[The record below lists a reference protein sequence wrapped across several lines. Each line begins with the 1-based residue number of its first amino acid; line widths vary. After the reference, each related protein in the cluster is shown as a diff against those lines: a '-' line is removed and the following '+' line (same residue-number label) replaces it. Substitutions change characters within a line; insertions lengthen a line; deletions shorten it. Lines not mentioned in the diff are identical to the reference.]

1 MKEPKAMREIH
12 EIMEKIYEEEKHL
25 TPEERVKKIN
35 KESEEFIK
43 KHNLN
48 LKRVARKP
56 VRI

>member
-43 KHNLN
+43 KHILN